1 MSNKYR
7 DIVISLLFV
16 LILLLFFVLNVFKS
30 DTLVSVSER
39 RKLTLMPKFSL
50 KSVFNGTYFSEVDKY
65 TTDQFIHRDTF
76 RTLKAKMDL
85 NIKNNYHNL
94 YIKDNNF
101 IEMEYPLN
109 INSVD
114 NLINKI
120 NYIKDHYLKES
131 NVYYSIIP
139 DKNYFVNKGNLR
151 IDYEYLENYM
161 YDKLNFRYIDIF
173 NTLKLDDYYKT
184 DSHFMINKI
193 DKVASR
199 LLSGMNNYS
208 SIDYSVEKVGS
219 FDGVYKSRIPISSES
234 DDLYIIK
241 NDFINNS
248 LVYDYSKK
256 SYIDF
261 YDKSKLKGNDKYEM
275 YLGGSNPLISIY
287 NNDTS
292 SDRELVIFRDS
303 FGSSLA
309 PLLVSS
315 YKTITLVD
323 TRYMSPKILGNYI
336 DFYNKD
342 VLFIYNTSIINN
354 SYSLK

>member
-7 DIVISLLFV
+7 NIVISVLFV
-16 LILLLFFVLNVFKS
+16 LVLLLFFVLNVFKS
-30 DTLVSVSER
+30 DNEVSVSER

-50 KSVFNGTYFSEVDKY
+50 KSVFNGTYFNEFDKY
-65 TTDQFIHRDTF
+65 TTDQFIFRDNF

-85 NIKNNYHNL
+85 NIKNDYHNL
-94 YIKDNNF
+94 YIKDDYF

-109 INSVD
+109 MDSVD

-120 NYIKDHYLKES
+120 NYIRDTYLSES

-139 DKNYFVNKGNLR
+139 DKNYFIDDNNLR
-151 IDYEYLENYM
+151 IDYQYLEDYM
-161 YDKLNFRYIDIF
+161 YSKLNFRYIDIF
-173 NTLKLDDYYKT
+173 NALELDDYYKT

-199 LLSGMNNYS
+199 LLSGMNNYND
-208 SIDYSVEKVGS
+208 INYSVENVSG
-219 FDGVYKSRIPISSES
+219 FDGVYKSRVPISGES
-234 DDLYIIK
+234 DELNIIK
-241 NDFINNS
+241 NDSINNS
-248 LVYDYSKK
+248 LVYDYSMS
-256 SYIDF
+256 SYINF
-261 YDKSKLKGNDKYEM
+261 YDMDKLKSSDKYEM
-275 YLGGSNPLISIY
+275 YLGGSTPLIKIY
-287 NNDTS
+287 NNLCDN
-292 SDRELVIFRDS
+292 DKELIIFRDS

-336 DFYNKD
+336 DFNNKD

>member
-1 MSNKYR
+1 MCNKYK
-7 DIVISLLFV
+7 DIVISVLFV
-16 LILLLFFVLNVFKS
+16 LILSLFFILNVFKS
-30 DTLVSVSER
+30 DVSVSLSER

-50 KSVFNGTYFSEVDKY
+50 KSLFNGTYFNEIDKY
-65 TTDQFIHRDTF
+65 TTDQFIYRDNF
-76 RTLKAKMDL
+76 RILKAKMDL
-85 NIKNNYHNL
+85 SIKNSYHNL

-109 INSVD
+109 MDSVD

-120 NYIKDHYLKES
+120 SYIKDNYLSKS
-131 NVYYSIIP
+131 NLYYSIIP
-139 DKNYFVNKGNLR
+139 DKNYFINDKHLKIN
-151 IDYEYLENYM
+151 YKYLENYM
-161 YDKLNFRYIDIF
+161 HDKLNFKYIRLFDD
-173 NTLKLDDYYKT
+173 LELDDYYKT

-193 DKVASR
+193 DKVALR
-199 LLSGMNNYS
+199 LLSGMNNDFYS
-208 SIDYSVEKVGS
+208 NYEVINVDT
-219 FDGVYKSRIPISSES
+219 FDGIYKSRIPISSKS
-234 DDLYIIK
+234 DDLNIIK
-241 NDFINNS
+241 NDAINNS
-248 LVYDYSKK
+248 LVYDYVKD

-275 YLGGSNPLISIY
+275 YLGGSTPLVKIY
-287 NNDTS
+287 NNDTDN
-292 SDRELVIFRDS
+292 DRELIIFRDS

-323 TRYMSPKILGNYI
+323 TRYISSKILDNYI
-336 DFYNKD
+336 VFDNKD